1 MVIHWA
7 QIKQYADKQSENTQ
21 HKTENYQK
29 QKYLL
34 LYSVG
39 NIRSMHVQFVFA
51 EAFDI

>member
-29 QKYLL
+29 P
-34 LYSVG
+34 
-39 NIRSMHVQFVFA
+39 IRENPLA
-51 EAFDI
+51 REG